1 MGRPIYNSDLYL
13 LFTYQ
18 NTRTYNHCKIIIF
31 RDEVSL
37 QIEKMF

>member
-13 LFTYQ
+13 LFTY
-18 NTRTYNHCKIIIF
+18 TRTYNHCKIIIF